1 MISSRPSLDDAVGGA
16 KTALK
21 ILAPLLNIVPFP
33 GLSAAAQILGN
44 IIECVEVCPSLVM
57 TSVGVRVS

>member
-1 MISSRPSLDDAVGGA
+1 MVSLRPSLDDTVDGA
-16 KTALK
+16 KNALK

-57 TSVGVRVS
+57 SRVGVRVS